1 MTLTL
6 TLQNFE
12 LFLLIFVRITGFIVT
27 APFFS
32 LKNVPFRVKTGFSIM
47 LAIIVLL
54 ATTNELPEYIGVIGY
69 STLVVKEAIVG
80 VVLGFFANIAYYIIS
95 FAGSFMDME
104 IGFSMVN
111 QLDPV
116 SMIQTT
122 ITSNLYGYLV
132 ILIMLVTNLHHLF
145 IKAIV
150 DSFQVVPVGKAVFD
164 PRMYQLMVR
173 YMTDYFIIGFRI
185 VLPIFAAILLVN
197 TILAILA
204 KIAPEMN
211 MFVIG
216 MQMKVL
222 VGLFVMTIVIE
233 LVPSVADFIFNEMI
247 DMMKAAIE
255 FLH

>member
-1 MTLTL
+1 
-6 TLQNFE
+6 
-12 LFLLIFVRITGFIVT
+12 
-27 APFFS
+27 
-32 LKNVPFRVKTGFSIM
+32 
-47 LAIIVLL
+47 
-54 ATTNELPEYIGVIGY
+54 
-69 STLVVKEAIVG
+69 
-80 VVLGFFANIAYYIIS
+80 
-95 FAGSFMDME
+95 
-104 IGFSMVN
+104 
-111 QLDPV
+111 
-116 SMIQTT
+116 
-122 ITSNLYGYLV
+122 
-132 ILIMLVTNLHHLF
+132 
-145 IKAIV
+145 
-150 DSFQVVPVGKAVFD
+150 
-164 PRMYQLMVR
+164 MVR